1 MPEFWFRYG
10 VTEVSLEVPEEVSCE
25 KLEVKELKP
34 GEEVWRK
41 VTDLAEEV
49 KGDAGSG
56 EVVIAYDHSGDKLLL
71 MILKHLIES
80 LEGEVGGITLITS
93 CWRLDPSEGKE
104 HLRRSLKGYGLDVKV
119 LDADECELA
128 ELGGIPVARKLLESP
143 VSVILAGS
151 EPHGILGKASVS
163 EALVLGGFLKP
174 RLEADESL
182 REVIGEAWT
191 RAVEELNLKAIT
203 ILKDQLLAGDADN
216 IARAVED
223 ADMSIPVGDFD
234 VVIAGCGGAP
244 RDSSFQQVAHVVGL
258 LEESVKDGG
267 LIGVIAECK
276 RGLGSREFL
285 EAAFG
290 DRGSPLDR
298 ELIRLLRRVSE
309 GRRIAFTS
317 ALPRSLLRSLFDIR
331 GFDTPQD
338 LLTYALRLYSRSAR
352 ILILERAGVKPVR
365 SILRERS

>member
-1 MPEFWFRYG
+1 MPEFWFKYG

-49 KGDAGSG
+49 KRDAGSR

-80 LEGEVGGITLITS
+80 LESEVGGITLIAS
-93 CWRLDPSEGKE
+93 CWRLDPSEGRE
-104 HLRRSLKGYGLDVKV
+104 HLRRSLKEYGLDVKV
-119 LDADECELA
+119 FDADECEFA
-128 ELGGIPVARKLLESP
+128 ELRGIPIARKLLESP

-151 EPHGILGKASVS
+151 EPHGILGKASII
-163 EALVLGGFLKP
+163 ETLVLGGFLKP
-174 RLEADESL
+174 KLEADESL
-182 REVIGEAWT
+182 REMISEAWT
-191 RAVEELNLKAIT
+191 QAVEELNLKAIT
-203 ILKDQLLAGDADN
+203 ILKDQLLVGDAEN
-216 IARAVED
+216 IARVVED
-223 ADMSIPVGDFD
+223 ADMTAPVGDFD

-276 RGLGSREFL
+276 RGLGSKEFL

-290 DRGSPLDR
+290 DRGSLLDQ
-298 ELIRLLRRVSE
+298 ELMRLLRRVSE
-309 GRRIAFTS
+309 ERRIAFTS
-317 ALPRSLLRSLFDIR
+317 ALPKSLLRNLFDIR

-338 LLTYALRLYSRSAR
+338 MLTYALRLYSRSAR
-352 ILILERAGVKPVR
+352 ILILEKVGVKPVR
-365 SILRERS
+365 GISRERS

>member
-1 MPEFWFRYG
+1 MPEFWFKYG

-41 VTDLAEEV
+41 ITDLAEEI
-49 KGDAGSG
+49 KRDAGSR

-80 LEGEVGGITLITS
+80 LESEVGEITLITS
-93 CWRLDPSEGKE
+93 CWRLDPSEGRE
-104 HLRRSLKGYGLDVKV
+104 HLRRSLKEYGLDVKV
-119 LDADECELA
+119 FDAEECEFA
-128 ELGGIPVARKLLESP
+128 ELRGIPIARKLLESP

-151 EPHGILGKASVS
+151 EPHGILGKASIS
-163 EALVLGGFLKP
+163 ETLVLGGFLKP

-182 REVIGEAWT
+182 REIISEAWT
-191 RAVEELNLKAIT
+191 QAVEELNLKAIT
-203 ILKDQLLAGDADN
+203 ILKDQLLVGDAEN
-216 IARAVED
+216 IARVVED
-223 ADMSIPVGDFD
+223 ADMTTPVGDFD

-244 RDSSFQQVAHVVGL
+244 RDSSFQQAAHVVGL
-258 LEESVKDGG
+258 LKDAVKEGG
-267 LIGVIAECK
+267 LIGVVAECR
-276 RGLGSREFL
+276 RGLGSQSFL
-285 EAAFG
+285 EAVFSG
-290 DRGSPLDR
+290 RGNMLDR

-309 GRRIAFTS
+309 ERRIAFTS
-317 ALPRSLLRSLFDIR
+317 ALPRSILKSLFEIR

-352 ILILERAGVKPVR
+352 ILVLEKPGVKPVR
-365 SILRERS
+365 SIPRERS